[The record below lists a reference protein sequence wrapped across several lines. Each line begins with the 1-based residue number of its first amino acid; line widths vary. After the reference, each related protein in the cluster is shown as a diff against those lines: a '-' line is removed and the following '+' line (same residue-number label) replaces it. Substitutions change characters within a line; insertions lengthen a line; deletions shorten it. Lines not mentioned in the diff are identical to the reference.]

1 MKMLEK
7 QLISSFTNYNT
18 SFFHGPWHY
27 LDSQSDEFVQVLLDW
42 YVPPKNA
49 WGLYYN
55 LFVNS
60 RDSLIAMW
68 YRTSEKIGNKI

>member
-27 LDSQSDEFVQVLLDW
+27 LDSQSDEFVQVLRLDW
-42 YVPPKNA
+42 YVPPKKL
-49 WGLYYN
+49 GV
-55 LFVNS
+55 FTTI
-60 RDSLIAMW
+60 SL
-68 YRTSEKIGNKI
+68 